1 MRRTSYYEDWS
12 ETNPNEFDYDAIDER
27 LGLSTEKRS
36 DDGGRDILP
45 CNFDSSLFDCEQQ
58 EYIAEYL
65 VQYRKEVAQRILD
78 FVISPSKKLNRN
90 SERNRKST
98 IMKIACRAVLF
109 NKLLND
115 PKVGYR
121 DLPEVYGISNHLL
134 YDERKAILEELSEWD
149 KNISY
154 VICNNRTLQ

>member
-1 MRRTSYYEDWS
+1 MKRTSYFEDWS
-12 ETNPNEFDYDAIDER
+12 PTNPNEFDYDAIDER

-36 DDGGRDILP
+36 DDGRRNLLP
-45 CNFDSSLFDCEQQ
+45 DNFDDTLFDSEQQ

-65 VQYRKEVAQRILD
+65 IQYRKEVAQRILD
-78 FVISPSKKLNRN
+78 FIISPSKKLIRN

-121 DLPEVYGISNHLL
+121 DLPETYGISNHLF
-134 YDERKAILEELSEWD
+134 YDERKAILDELIEMD

-154 VICNNRTLQ
+154 IICNNRHLT